1 MTKTDIPSRCRLKFI
16 PEFKFWFFFGVNSRV
31 RVEVKRDNDVFASP
45 VINWRRLSSLAGL
58 LKRRGGGRS
67 IMQDNEMTVMK

>member
-1 MTKTDIPSRCRLKFI
+1 M
-16 PEFKFWFFFGVNSRV
+16 

-58 LKRRGGGRS
+58 LKARGANGGGGVS
-67 IMQDNEMTVMK
+67 IMQDNER